1 MFVTKKMSFSAAHRL
16 FNPKLSEEE
25 NREIYGKCSNPH
37 GHGHYYTLEITIKGK
52 IDERTGMIINID
64 ELEDVAK
71 KEIIDKV
78 DHQNLNLDVDFLK
91 DTIPTMENLA
101 KKFWEIL
108 KDKIPKGEL
117 YKIKI
122 YESGNNYVIYKGD

>member
-1 MFVTKKMSFSAAHRL
+1 MFVTKKLNFSAAHRL

-37 GHGHYYTLEITIKGK
+37 GHGHYYTLEITIKGE

-64 ELEDVAK
+64 DLEDVAK

-78 DHQNLNLDVDFLK
+78 DHKNLNLDVDFLQ
-91 DTIPTMENLA
+91 DIIPTMENLA
-101 KKFWEIL
+101 KKFWDIL

-117 YKIKI
+117 CKIKI
-122 YESGNNYVIYKGD
+122 YESGNNYVVYKGD